1 MGGFRG
7 GQGGGVVRGRL
18 FSPLDSAYARCCR
31 LYFRK
36 TTVAAAAVRLQRF
49 SFLNYFK
56 N

>member
-1 MGGFRG
+1 MGGFWGGPRG
-7 GQGGGVVRGRL
+7 GGRV
-18 FSPLDSAYARCCR
+18 SPLSTALTRPTGR

-36 TTVAAAAVRLQRF
+36 TTVAAAADRLQRF